1 MTIAVDIGGTWTR
14 VTRIETDVLPSPEA
28 TTRIST
34 PLDLGDLPDLLVE
47 HIATLGVANAIGVG
61 CAGLIDPSDGRIR
74 WMPHAEGRDI
84 PLQAILSER
93 FGVPVVVDN
102 DANFA
107 ALAESRLGAGVGFR
121 MVLMVTLGTGIGA
134 GLAIEQEIEHGRGG
148 LGEVGHM
155 RLAAEPDCACGS
167 SGCWETLVSGRAL
180 DAEAEAIIGTDASGV
195 DLVEAG
201 MAGNSSATDAL
212 DRAGEWLG
220 VGLGNLIATLDP
232 DVIVIGGGAAAAGD
246 ALLRPASR
254 YLGSRGGG
262 LAVSGIPPILRA
274 AFGPMAGLVGA
285 ALAAR
290 EVTR

>member
-14 VTRIETDVLPSPEA
+14 IARIETDLLPSPEA

-47 HIATLGVANAIGVG
+47 HIATLGVANAIGIG

-74 WMPHAEGRDI
+74 WMPHADGRDI

-102 DANFA
+102 DANLA
-107 ALAESRLGAGVGFR
+107 VLAESRLGAGVGFR

-134 GLAIEQEIEHGRGG
+134 GLAIEQEIEPGRGG

-155 RLAAEPDCACGS
+155 RLAADPDCACGS
-167 SGCWETLVSGRAL
+167 SGCWETLVSGRVL
-180 DAEAEAIIGTDASGV
+180 DAEAEAIIGADASGV
-195 DLVEAG
+195 DLVEVA
-201 MAGNSSATDAL
+201 MAGNSSAADAL

-220 VGLGNLIATLDP
+220 VGLGNLIAVLDP

-262 LAVSGIPPILRA
+262 LAVSGMPPILPA

>member
-14 VTRIETDVLPSPEA
+14 VARIETDLLPSPEA

-34 PLDLGDLPDLLVE
+34 PLDLGGLPALLVE
-47 HIATLGVANAIGVG
+47 NIAPLGAADAIGIG

-84 PLQAILSER
+84 PLKAILSER

-102 DANFA
+102 DANLA
-107 ALAESRLGAGVGFR
+107 ALAESRLGAGAGFR

-134 GLAIEQEIEHGRGG
+134 GLAIEQKIEHGRGG

-167 SGCWETLVSGRAL
+167 SGCWETLVSGRVL
-180 DAEAEAIIGTDASGV
+180 DAEAEAIVGADASSV
-195 DLVEAG
+195 DLVRAAAEG
-201 MAGNSSATDAL
+201 DGSAIEAL

-220 VGLGNLIATLDP
+220 VGLGNLIAALDP

-254 YLGSRGGG
+254 YLGARGGG
-262 LAVSGIPPILRA
+262 LAVSGIPPILPA

-290 EVTR
+290 EVTT